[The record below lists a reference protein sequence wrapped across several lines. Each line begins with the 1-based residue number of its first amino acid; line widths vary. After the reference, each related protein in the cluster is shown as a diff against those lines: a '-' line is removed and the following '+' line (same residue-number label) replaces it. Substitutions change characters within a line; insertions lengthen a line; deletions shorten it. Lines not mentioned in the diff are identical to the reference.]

1 MIEEVRI
8 STNVGL
14 YYRVF
19 GISCDDVV
27 HLESIKGK
35 AHGIVFL
42 LLFSQHSH

>member
-1 MIEEVRI
+1 MIEKVRT

-27 HLESIKGK
+27 HLEGK
-35 AHGIVFL
+35 V
-42 LLFSQHSH
+42 